1 MNMGSPFTRKSGAAI
16 QSLAFA
22 EDRSQPIQI
31 RFASFIMPSCFVF
44 PVQKTL
50 TGEGPHRMAMKADVL
65 PLSHRFDEMVPTQL
79 LSLLRSFNP
88 SIQANE
94 MQGRVGLNW
103 VGGRMRAR
111 ASLAFF
117 PRPPT

>member
-1 MNMGSPFTRKSGAAI
+1 MMWHIMCLTKIQTTAFAPQWYHGIVMNMGSPFARKSGAAI

-44 PVQKTL
+44 PAQKTL
-50 TGEGPHRMAMKADVL
+50 TGEGPHRMAMKTDVL

-79 LSLLRSFNP
+79 LSLLRSFNT
-88 SIQANE
+88 
-94 MQGRVGLNW
+94 GK
-103 VGGRMRAR
+103 
-111 ASLAFF
+111 
-117 PRPPT
+117 